1 MFVNS
6 FETRSAASEQGR
18 GDHLPANLAWL
29 QRFTELESNWR
40 AKSKIRWHRVKFHVL
55 NGLHTA
61 TLPRRQAF
69 IGQVVPLT
77 QESSSGPAILTV
89 TGQVVVGLPTVPR
102 ALSSVGWHPARRVFG
117 GRHNHRVARCRPHKK
132 THPAETCRPI
142 TRRATT
148 AASTG
153 MAIEAA
159 SAGTIALWTR
169 AY

>member
-89 TGQVVVGLPTVPR
+89 AGQVVVGLPAR
-102 ALSSVGWHPARRVFG
+102 LWSVSRPCHGPCRRLG
-117 GRHNHRVARCRPHKK
+117 G
-132 THPAETCRPI
+132 
-142 TRRATT
+142 TRR
-148 AASTG
+148 G
-153 MAIEAA
+153 GC
-159 SAGTIALWTR
+159 SAVGTTIALPGADLTR
-169 AY
+169 KLTPPKLAARSLDAR